1 VKLKIQTALFHIPL
15 FLIPCNAKL
24 GKVKSPTLRFRNSP
38 KKIPAAAKVWEKFEK
53 NPPAFAALPKQK
65 LNAIRDWSKGER
77 KKWKHILVLGIGGST
92 LGGQALI
99 QALAHSSKPKVY
111 FLDNLDPLHTNL
123 LFKKLHWKKT
133 LVLVITKSGDTLETI
148 AQFFV
153 VKQKLGKGWRKH
165 IVAITDSKK
174 GFLRELAEKEKL
186 TSFSVPNDVGGRF
199 SVLSEV
205 GLIPAA
211 LAGVKVKDLLQGAAA
226 VNPREAFEFAKLHA
240 AAYRKGKNITVFCPY
255 SYRLRSLGE
264 WYAQLLAES
273 VGKSAKVGI
282 TPEVSIGAADQHS
295 KLQLWSDGP
304 NDKFFIFLKVE
315 DFGVNHLL
323 PEVSKEFSHLVGKA
337 FLEILHA
344 EFEATTQAL
353 SEKQRSLAIWNLP
366 NLKAETLGYL
376 LQFFMLE
383 VAFLGE
389 ILGVNPYNQP
399 GVERGKVLARK
410 RLSGN

>member
-1 VKLKIQTALFHIPL
+1 MKL
-15 FLIPCNAKL
+15 
-24 GKVKSPTLRFRNSP
+24 PTLRFRNP
-38 KKIPAAAKVWEKFEK
+38 PAKIPKADKVWKNFEK
-53 NPPAFAALPKQK
+53 NPPAFAQLPKQK
-65 LNAIRDWSKGER
+65 LNEIKKWSKVER
-77 KKWKHILVLGIGGST
+77 KKWKHVLVLGIGGST

-99 QALAHSSKPKVY
+99 QALAHSSKPKIY
-111 FLDNLDPLHTNL
+111 FLDNLDPLHTNI

-153 VKQKLGKGWRKH
+153 VKNKLGKHWRRQV
-165 IVAITDSKK
+165 VAVTDSKK
-174 GFLRELAEKEKL
+174 GYLRELAEKENL
-186 TSFSVPNDVGGRF
+186 ASFGVPSDVGGRF

-205 GLIPAA
+205 GLLPAA
-211 LAGVKVKDLLQGAAA
+211 LAGVKIGDLLKGAAA
-226 VNPREAFEFAKLHA
+226 VNPRKAFEFAQLHA
-240 AAYRKGKNITVFCPY
+240 AAYRKGCNITVFCPY
-255 SYRLRSLGE
+255 SYRLRMLGE

-315 DFGVNHLL
+315 DFGINHML

-353 SEKQRSLAIWNLP
+353 SEKKRSLAIWNLP